1 MTITGPGVIE
11 GVNTVEGVSDG
22 FGVPEGTAVKVFVAE
37 GVNVIDPGVV
47 VPVGK
52 KPGVGLGAVGDL
64 VISGVSESKK
74 VGVSVKVGG

>member
-1 MTITGPGVIE
+1 MTITGPGMIE
-11 GVNTVEGVSDG
+11 GVNTVVGVSDG
-22 FGVPEGTAVKVFVAE
+22 LGVSEGTAVKVIVAE
-37 GVNVIDPGVV
+37 GVNVIDPGIV

-52 KPGVGLGAVGDL
+52 SPGVGLEAVGEL